1 MSLELVREESH
12 EGGLDVAQ
20 GEGGEER
27 PEDGAAPLREEGV
40 DGEEKAD
47 EEEEEGVAHGVEQAV
62 AEERL
67 VIRLQDVAQV
77 AERRDGGRG
86 RGGRVEAHA
95 GGAGRADVAAADVAA
110 ESRAKPTADVLARR
124 RRHGG
129 GGEGLPERF
138 AADEGFVS
146 TEILEASKYPSS
158 FATSG
163 ASRSANAP
171 RLAPDERR
179 GDEFFAN
186 DIGARRCDPGARA
199 TPRSSRAVQRQGI
212 VTRKFSDPPP
222 SSVV

>member
-1 MSLELVREESH
+1 MREESH

-129 GGEGLPERF
+129 GGEG
-138 AADEGFVS
+138 
-146 TEILEASKYPSS
+146 
-158 FATSG
+158 
-163 ASRSANAP
+163 AP
-171 RLAPDERR
+171 RAFRRRR
-179 GDEFFAN
+179 GIRQHRNPGGFEVPVVVRDVGRVAVRERAAPRA
-186 DIGARRCDPGARA
+186 GRAPRR
-199 TPRSSRAVQRQGI
+199 
-212 VTRKFSDPPP
+212 
-222 SSVV
+222 